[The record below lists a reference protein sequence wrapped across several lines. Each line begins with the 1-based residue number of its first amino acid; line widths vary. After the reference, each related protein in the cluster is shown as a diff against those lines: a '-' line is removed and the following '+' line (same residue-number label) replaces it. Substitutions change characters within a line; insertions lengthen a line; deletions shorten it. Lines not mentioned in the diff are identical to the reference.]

1 MRLRFVSLWL
11 VLMFLMVLSSCT
23 AVVPPQKA
31 APPPS
36 FETKGDSLFQEAE
49 TNFNRQDYRQA
60 WQAYAAYL
68 RRYPQ
73 GPHANRALLR
83 EAELL
88 GIFGNW
94 QGSLAKYQGI
104 LNRGTGGD
112 TALEAR
118 YGIGRAYFK
127 LGRYEAA
134 EGALQSLTASPL
146 PGSLRFST
154 NALLT
159 EIALKKGQVESAFM
173 YLRLAAQHLAAGDQE
188 WFSYLQ
194 TRVVE
199 QASPA
204 ELEHLANLYRDSP
217 LTAPLLLR
225 LARLAQ
231 EQKHPAEAR
240 QWLQA
245 LKERFPES
253 REAQTAKDLIS
264 SRPIIGCLLPLSGH
278 FARYG
283 LRVKQGMELAAQGSP
298 LELKFLDCSNN
309 PYQTTRSVQKLS
321 QDPGVLALLGP
332 LTSGDAQAAA
342 QAAQD
347 SGIPLI
353 ALSQKQN
360 LTEGRPLIFQVF
372 LTPRLQVRALLRY
385 TLGERGLKR
394 YAVFSPDSA
403 YGRAMARVFS
413 EEVVAQGGIL
423 VTQAVYPPGTRDFTL
438 ALSPLLTAFQH
449 GTEGVAS
456 FGALFIPD
464 DAVTVAAIAGQTAQ
478 SPLGKVQL
486 LGTNLAKPRQNS
498 PGTTQALEGILFPD
512 AFFNNDPNPAVQN
525 FVAAY
530 RQHYG
535 TEPDYLAAQGY
546 MVVRL
551 VRHLLEGQTP
561 VTRKDLPQKLMSL
574 RDIPNLPWFKGFA
587 PDRQAELALYI
598 LTIKNGRVEM
608 ATSPAAGQP

>member
-1 MRLRFVSLWL
+1 
-11 VLMFLMVLSSCT
+11 
-23 AVVPPQKA
+23 
-31 APPPS
+31 
-36 FETKGDSLFQEAE
+36 
-49 TNFNRQDYRQA
+49 
-60 WQAYAAYL
+60 
-68 RRYPQ
+68 
-73 GPHANRALLR
+73 
-83 EAELL
+83 L

-94 QGSLAKYQGI
+94 QGSLNKYQDI
-104 LNRGTGGD
+104 LNRRPGGD
-112 TALEAR
+112 TALKAR

-134 EGALQSLTASPL
+134 EGVLQGLTASPL
-146 PGSLRFST
+146 PEPLHFSA

-159 EIALKKGQVESAFM
+159 EIALKRGQVESAFA
-173 YLRLAAQHLAAGDQE
+173 YLRLAAQNVASGDQE
-188 WFSYLQ
+188 WFGYLQ

-231 EQKHPAEAR
+231 EQNRSQEAR
-240 QWLQA
+240 RWLQA

-253 REAQTAKDLIS
+253 REAQAATGLLTS
-264 SRPIIGCLLPLSGH
+264 SRPVIGCLLPLSGN
-278 FARYG
+278 FAPYG
-283 LRVKQGMELAAQGSP
+283 TRMKQGMELAAQGSR
-298 LELKFLDCSNN
+298 LELQFQDCPND
-309 PYQTTRSVQKLS
+309 PYQATRTVQKLS

-360 LTEGRPLIFQVF
+360 LTEARPLVFQVF

-394 YAVFSPDSA
+394 YAIFSPDSA
-403 YGRAMARVFS
+403 YGRAMSKVFG
-413 EEVVAQGGIL
+413 EELVAQGGL
-423 VTQAVYPPGTRDFTL
+423 LATQATYPSGTKDFTT
-438 ALSPLLTAFQH
+438 AMSPLLTAFQP
-449 GTEGVAS
+449 GTEGGSA
-456 FGALFIPD
+456 FEALFIPD
-464 DAVTVAAIAGQTAQ
+464 DAVTVAAIMSQTAQ
-478 SPLGKVQL
+478 SPLGKVHF
-486 LGTNLAKPRQNS
+486 LGTNLAKPRADS
-498 PGTTQALEGILFPD
+498 VDTTKALEGILFPD
-512 AFFNNDPNPAVQN
+512 AFFNDDSNPAVQS
-525 FVAAY
+525 FVTAY
-530 RQHYG
+530 RQRYG
-535 TEPDYLAAQGY
+535 TEPEYLAAQGY

-551 VRHLLEGQTP
+551 LSHLLESPTP
-561 VTRKDLPQKLMSL
+561 VDRKDMPQKLMSL
-574 RDIPNLPWFKGFA
+574 RDIPQLPWFKGFA

-608 ATSPAAGQP
+608 ATSPATGQP

>member
-1 MRLRFVSLWL
+1 
-11 VLMFLMVLSSCT
+11 T
-23 AVVPPQKA
+23 

-36 FETKGDSLFQEAE
+36 FETKGESLFFEAE
-49 TNFNRQDYRQA
+49 ALFHRQDYRQA
-60 WQAYAAYL
+60 WQVYAAYL
-68 RRYPQ
+68 KKYPQ
-73 GPHANRALLR
+73 GSNANRALLR

-94 QGSLAKYQGI
+94 QGSLNKYQAI

-112 TALEAR
+112 TALKAR

-134 EGALQSLTASPL
+134 EGVLESLTASPL
-146 PGSLRFST
+146 PEPLNFST

-159 EIALKKGQVESAFM
+159 EVALKKGQVGSAFA
-173 YLRLAAQHLAAGDQE
+173 YLRLAAQHVAAGDRE
-188 WFSYLQ
+188 WFGDLQ

-204 ELEHLANLYRDSP
+204 ELEHLVNLYRDSP

-231 EQKHPAEAR
+231 EQNRPAEAR

-245 LKERFPES
+245 LQERFPES
-253 REAQTAKDLIS
+253 REAQAAKDLLIS
-264 SRPIIGCLLPLSGH
+264 SRPVIGCLLPLSGN

-283 LRVKQGMELAAQGSP
+283 IRMKQGMELAAQGTR
-298 LELKFLDCSNN
+298 LQLLFRDCPND
-309 PYQTTRSVQKLS
+309 PYQATRMVQKLS

-332 LTSGDAQAAA
+332 LTSGDALAAA

-360 LTEGRPLIFQVF
+360 LTEARPLIFQVF

-394 YAVFSPDSA
+394 YAVFAPDSA
-403 YGRAMARVFS
+403 YGRTLSQVFGQ
-413 EEVVAQGGIL
+413 EVVAQGGIL
-423 VTQAVYPPGTRDFTL
+423 VTQATYPPGTKDFTT
-438 ALSPLLTAFQH
+438 ALSPLLTAFQP
-449 GTEGVAS
+449 GTAGGSS
-456 FGALFIPD
+456 FEALFIPD
-464 DAVTVAAIAGQTAQ
+464 DAVTVAAIKSQTVQ
-478 SPLGKVQL
+478 SPLGKVQF
-486 LGTNLAKPRQNS
+486 LGTNLAKPRADS
-498 PGTTQALEGILFPD
+498 LGTIQALEGILFPD
-512 AFFNNDPNPAVQN
+512 AFYNNDPNPAVQS
-525 FVAAY
+525 FVTAY
-530 RQHYG
+530 RQRYG
-535 TEPDYLAAQGY
+535 TEPEYLAAQGY

-551 VRHLLEGQTP
+551 LSHLLEGQTP
-561 VTRKDLPQKLMSL
+561 VDRKDLPQKLMSL
-574 RDIPNLPWFKGFA
+574 RNIPNLPWFKGFA
-587 PDRQAELALYI
+587 SDRQAELNLYI

-608 ATSPAAGQP
+608 ATSPAASQP